1 MPSSTGKSQ
10 LLSRIVSALSLL
22 YPVLVLVGLRYLP
35 PAAIVGALGAV
46 LALRLALGNRGSAE
60 AVLGIAVAIT
70 IAMLWISPML
80 AVRLYPVLMSLGFAT
95 LFLHSLWSPPVMIE
109 RFARLA
115 EPDLPEAARPYLRKV
130 TIAWITFLLANATVA
145 AWTVLYGT
153 IGQWTLYNG
162 FISYLLM
169 GAMFGGEYLVRQR
182 VRPAP

>member
-1 MPSSTGKSQ
+1 MPSSTGKRQ
-10 LLSRIVSALSLL
+10 KLSRIVSALSLF

-35 PAAIVGALGAV
+35 PAAIVGVLGAM
-46 LALRLALGNRGSAE
+46 LALRLALGHRGSAE
-60 AVLGIAVAIT
+60 AVLGIAVMIT
-70 IAMLWISPML
+70 VAMLGISPML
-80 AVRLYPVLMSLGFAT
+80 AVRLYPVLMSLGFAA

-130 TIAWITFLLANATVA
+130 TIAWIAFLLANAAVA
-145 AWTVLYGT
+145 GWTVLYGT
-153 IGQWTLYNG
+153 IEQWTLYNG
-162 FISYLLM
+162 LVSYLLM

>member
-1 MPSSTGKSQ
+1 MPSSTRKRQ
-10 LLSRIVSALSLL
+10 KLSRIVAVLSLL
-22 YPVLVLVGLRYLP
+22 YPVLVLVGWRYLP
-35 PAAIVGALGAV
+35 PAAIVAALGAV
-46 LALRLALGNRGSAE
+46 LVLRLALGNRGSAE
-60 AVLGIAVAIT
+60 AVLGIAVMVS
-70 IAMLWISPML
+70 IAMLGVSPVL
-80 AVRLYPVLMSLGFAT
+80 AVRLHPVLMSLGFAA

-115 EPDLPEAARPYLRKV
+115 EPDLPEAAGPYLRKV
-130 TIAWITFLLANATVA
+130 TIAWIAFLLANAAIA

-162 FISYLLM
+162 FISYVLM

>member
-1 MPSSTGKSQ
+1 MPSSTSKRQ
-10 LLSRIVSALSLL
+10 LLSRIVSAFSLL
-22 YPVLVLVGLRYLP
+22 YPPLVLIGLRYLP

-60 AVLGIAVAIT
+60 MILGVAVAVSSAMLGI
-70 IAMLWISPML
+70 SPIL

-115 EPDLPEAARPYLRKV
+115 EPDLPDSARPYLRKV
-130 TIAWITFLLANATVA
+130 TLAWIVFLLANAAAA

-153 IGQWTLYNG
+153 IAQWTLYNG
-162 FISYLLM
+162 LISYLLM
-169 GAMFGGEYLVRQR
+169 GAMFGGEYLVRQW

>member
-1 MPSSTGKSQ
+1 MPSLTGKRQ
-10 LLSRIVSALSLL
+10 LLSRILSALGVL

-35 PAAIVGALGAV
+35 PAAIVGALSAV

-60 AVLGIAVAIT
+60 IVLGIAVAISV
-70 IAMLWISPML
+70 ALLGVSPML
-80 AVRLYPVLMSLGFAT
+80 AIRLHPVLMSLGFAA

-130 TIAWITFLLANATVA
+130 TIAWILFLLANAAVA

-169 GAMFGGEYLVRQR
+169 GVMFGGEYLVRQR
-182 VRPAP
+182 IRPAP